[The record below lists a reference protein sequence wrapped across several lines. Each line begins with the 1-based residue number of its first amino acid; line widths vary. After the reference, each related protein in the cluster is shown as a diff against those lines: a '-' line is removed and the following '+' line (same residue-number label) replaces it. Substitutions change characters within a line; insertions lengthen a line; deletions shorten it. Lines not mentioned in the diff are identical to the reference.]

1 MDSKLTAEKI
11 SYQRS
16 SFFSLD
22 DISMSFPAH
31 KVSSIIG
38 PNGSGKSTFLNVLT
52 NLLSQD
58 KGIVAIDGTD
68 VSELNSKVLARKM
81 TMLSQ
86 TNHSD
91 LDLTVTELVSYGR
104 LPHRKWYE
112 KLTGDDYHTIEWALS
127 ITNLNH
133 LKHQPITQL
142 SGGER
147 QRAWI
152 AMAIVQS
159 PDILLLDEPT
169 TYLDISHQLEIME
182 LVHYLNENVDMTVI
196 MVLHDINQAA
206 KYSDLLVVMQ
216 DGNIVKSGTP
226 KEVIDKA
233 LFRDV
238 FSIHAKI
245 SEENGIPVFTPTGL
259 VKKNTAYN

>member
-1 MDSKLTAEKI
+1 MSSKLVAEKI
-11 SYQRS
+11 SFQHS
-16 SFFSLD
+16 PSFSLD
-22 DISMSFPAH
+22 DISMHFPAE
-31 KVSSIIG
+31 KVTSIIG
-38 PNGSGKSTFLNVLT
+38 PNGSGKSTFLKVLT

-58 KGIVAIDGTD
+58 KGVVTIDGTE
-68 VSELNSKVLARKM
+68 VSQINTKVLAQKM

-86 TNHSD
+86 THNHE
-91 LDLTVTELVSYGR
+91 LDLTVNELISYGR

-112 KLTGDDYHTIEWALS
+112 KLTREDEDIIQWAME
-127 ITNLNH
+127 ITHITH
-133 LKHQPITQL
+133 LQYQPIKQL

-182 LVHYLNENVDMTVI
+182 LVHYLNQTVKMTVI

-206 KYSDLLVVMQ
+206 KYSDYLIVMQ
-216 DGNIVKSGTP
+216 NGRLVKSGSP
-226 KEVIDKA
+226 KEILDKA

-245 SEENGIPVFTPTGL
+245 SEEDGITSFTPTGL
-259 VKKNTAYN
+259 VKKNIP

>member
-1 MDSKLTAEKI
+1 MSSNLTAEKI
-11 SYQRS
+11 SFRRS
-16 SFFSLD
+16 ASFSLND
-22 DISMSFPAH
+22 VSMHFPKQ

-38 PNGSGKSTFLNVLT
+38 PNGSGKSTFLKVLT
-52 NLLSQD
+52 SLLSQD
-58 KGIVAIDGTD
+58 KGVVAIDG
-68 VSELNSKVLARKM
+68 VEISQMNSKVLARKM

-86 TNHSD
+86 THNHD
-91 LDLTVTELVSYGR
+91 LDLTVNELVSYGR

-112 KLTGDDYHTIEWALS
+112 KLTGNDHDVIDWAIS
-127 ITNLNH
+127 ITH
-133 LKHQPITQL
+133 LDQLQHQSIKQL

-152 AMAIVQS
+152 AMALVQS

-182 LVHYLNENVDMTVI
+182 LVRYLNHHVNMTVI

-206 KYSDLLVVMQ
+206 KYSDHLIVMQ
-216 DGNIVKSGTP
+216 DGRIVNSGQP
-226 KEVIDKA
+226 KEIINKT

-238 FSIHAKI
+238 FSIHASI
-245 SEENGIPVFTPTGL
+245 SEEDGFPSFTPTGL
-259 VKKNTAYN
+259 VKKNAAYS